1 MLVPLAYIDWKN
13 RDGKLESRLRQ
24 VETRMLQLQT
34 EGKQVM
40 KRYHPIELQ
49 IKTLIAQYKRTR
61 AGITTTDESSV
72 VA

>member
-1 MLVPLAYIDWKN
+1 M
-13 RDGKLESRLRQ
+13 R
-24 VETRMLQLQT
+24 QLQT

-40 KRYHPIELQ
+40 KRYHPVELQ

-61 AGITTTDESSV
+61 AGITTSNEEQG